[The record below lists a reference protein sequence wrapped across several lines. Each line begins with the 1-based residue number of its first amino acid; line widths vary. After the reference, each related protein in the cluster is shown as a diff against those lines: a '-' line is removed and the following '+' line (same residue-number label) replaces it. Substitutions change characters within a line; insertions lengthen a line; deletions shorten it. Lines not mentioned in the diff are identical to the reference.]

1 MVILV
6 QSTSIF
12 ICGRFHWKFH
22 TINLHKD
29 ASGEATKSYHNPFLV
44 DNNFEDLVYSENLV
58 AHVPMRASYMGK
70 GAAMQTFY
78 DAAKSASYGGVAPL
92 QSQRLRIHCDY
103 ALILQRM
110 TLFAPDVEQIL
121 MYYRPTCFP

>member
-1 MVILV
+1 MQVGNKVVSQPLYHEHPK
-6 QSTSIF
+6 
-12 ICGRFHWKFH
+12 HWQ
-22 TINLHKD
+22 
-29 ASGEATKSYHNPFLV
+29 YHNPFLV
-44 DNNFEDLVYSENLV
+44 NTNFEDLVYSENLV
-58 AHVPMRASYMGK
+58 AHIPMRASYMGK